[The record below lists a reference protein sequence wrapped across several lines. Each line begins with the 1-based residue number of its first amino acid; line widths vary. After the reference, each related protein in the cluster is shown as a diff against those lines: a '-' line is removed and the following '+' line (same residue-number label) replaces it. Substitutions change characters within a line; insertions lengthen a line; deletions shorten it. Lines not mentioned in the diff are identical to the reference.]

1 MTAVAVHHVIEGPPD
16 APTVV
21 LAGSLGS
28 TLAMWDR
35 QIPAL
40 SKELQVVRYDARGH
54 GASPVPPGPYSMDDL
69 ADDLVT
75 LLDTLGVARTHVV
88 GLSIGG
94 MAALRLAARDP
105 DRVDRLVVAC
115 TSAYLTPSQPWADRA
130 AQVRA
135 HGPASIAPT
144 VVGRWLTESYK
155 AAHPDD
161 LAALVAM
168 LSAQPWEGYASSCT
182 AIETMDLRADL
193 PSITAPTLVISGADD
208 PSIPT
213 PHQEAI
219 ANAIPGARLHIVE
232 HAAHLASFEQAD
244 AVNALLLDHLTRA

>member
-1 MTAVAVHHVIEGPPD
+1 MTAVAVHHLVEGPPD

-35 QIPAL
+35 QIPVL
-40 SKELQVVRYDARGH
+40 SQHFRVVRYDARGH
-54 GASPVPPGPYSMDDL
+54 GASPVPAGPYSIDDL
-69 ADDLVT
+69 ADDVVA
-75 LLDTLGVARTHVV
+75 LLDHLDVGRAHVV

-94 MAALRLAARDP
+94 MAALRLAAREP
-105 DRVDRLVVAC
+105 DRVDRLVVLCA
-115 TSAYLTPSQPWADRA
+115 SAYLTPSQPWADRA

-135 HGPASIAPT
+135 QGPGSIAPT
-144 VVGRWLTESYK
+144 VVARWLTEPYK

-193 PSITAPTLVISGADD
+193 PLITAPTLVISGADD

-219 ANAIPGARLHIVE
+219 AAAIPGARLHILDG
-232 HAAHLASFEQAD
+232 AAHLASFERAD